1 MFYRLVRVIMS
12 DKKIYMDYASST
24 PVDPLVL
31 EAMLPYFSEI
41 YGNPS
46 NIHSFGRESREGIE
60 KARAQIADLIG
71 AEPEEIIFTSGGT
84 ESDNL
89 GIKGYLT
96 GSGKAGTHIITS
108 TIEHPAVLRTFQHLE
123 REGYEVTYMPVDREG
138 IINLEDFSRSLRDDT
153 SLVSIAMGNNEI
165 GVVQDIKELARLAH
179 EKGAVLHTDAVQA
192 FGKIPIDVKDMGID
206 LLSISGHKIYAPKG
220 VGALYIRKGIKI
232 ARVNHGGSHERGLR
246 SGTENV
252 PAIVGFGKAAELAGQ
267 RMEEDAARE
276 KKMRDRLIYEILT
289 TVPESYLNGH
299 QEKRLPNNVNI
310 RFSHI
315 EGEAILLN
323 MDYHG
328 IAVTTGSACSSAS
341 LDPSHVMLAIGLNHE
356 EAHGSVRLTLGR
368 QTTDEEVER
377 VLEVLPEV
385 IEKLRKMSPLG

>member
-1 MFYRLVRVIMS
+1 
-12 DKKIYMDYASST
+12 
-24 PVDPLVL
+24 
-31 EAMLPYFSEI
+31 
-41 YGNPS
+41 
-46 NIHSFGRESREGIE
+46 
-60 KARAQIADLIG
+60 
-71 AEPEEIIFTSGGT
+71 
-84 ESDNL
+84 
-89 GIKGYLT
+89 
-96 GSGKAGTHIITS
+96 
-108 TIEHPAVLRTFQHLE
+108 
-123 REGYEVTYMPVDREG
+123 VDREG